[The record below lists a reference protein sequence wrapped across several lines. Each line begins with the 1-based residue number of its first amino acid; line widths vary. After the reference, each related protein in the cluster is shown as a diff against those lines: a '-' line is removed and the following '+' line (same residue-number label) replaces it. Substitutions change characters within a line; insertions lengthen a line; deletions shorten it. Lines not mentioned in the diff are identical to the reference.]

1 MASVNRRH
9 DAQALSS
16 AAQEYLLALRVMAG
30 DGSHVRAAQVARR
43 LGVSTQAASE
53 MFRRLV
59 ADGLVRQADGRDLV
73 LTTAGR
79 AAGDTIFRRHALL
92 EWLLTSVIGLGWA
105 ESDEEAARLQ
115 GALSPRVEARLD
127 EMLGHPPT
135 CPHGNP
141 IDAET
146 ARQRPRGTPLSQI
159 EGGQRATIY
168 RITEEAE
175 EDAGLLSYL
184 EARAL
189 TPGAAVTVLAR
200 SESLD
205 SLTLEGPRGRATLGL
220 RPAALVHVLPGDAD
234 PGLFHQVPAALTRR
248 PARQRTAAATL
259 SRPCPTPRSA
269 SGSRPARPGPLH
281 IGTARTALFNFL
293 FARHVGGTFLFR
305 LEDTD
310 VARSTGDVRARHPR
324 RASTGSGSP
333 GTRVRTRPAA
343 ATSGRSRR
351 TARCSAC
358 DTYTEASDR
367 LLAADLA
374 YPCYCTP
381 EELDADRKAQ
391 EAAKQPP
398 RYVGRCAAPDRRGAR
413 GPARRGPA
421 AAPSASASG
430 RASSAG
436 TT

>member
-1 MASVNRRH
+1 MAAMNRRSSAT
-9 DAQALSS
+9 DLSS

-30 DGSHVRAAQVARR
+30 DGSHVKASQVARH

-59 ADGLVRQADGRDLV
+59 ADGLVRQADGRDLI

-79 AAGDTIFRRHALL
+79 AAADSIFRRHALL
-92 EWLLTSVIGLGWA
+92 EWLLTSVVGLGWA

-141 IDAET
+141 IDAAT
-146 ARQRPRGTPLSQI
+146 ARLRPKGMPLSQI
-159 EGGQRATIY
+159 EGGQHATIY

-189 TPGAAVTVLAR
+189 IPGAAVTVLAR

-234 PGLFHQVPAALTRR
+234 PGLFHRVPAR
-248 PARQRTAAATL
+248 
-259 SRPCPTPRSA
+259 
-269 SGSRPARPGPLH
+269 
-281 IGTARTALFNFL
+281 
-293 FARHVGGTFLFR
+293 
-305 LEDTD
+305 
-310 VARSTGDVRARHPR
+310 
-324 RASTGSGSP
+324 
-333 GTRVRTRPAA
+333 
-343 ATSGRSRR
+343 
-351 TARCSAC
+351 
-358 DTYTEASDR
+358 
-367 LLAADLA
+367 
-374 YPCYCTP
+374 
-381 EELDADRKAQ
+381 
-391 EAAKQPP
+391 
-398 RYVGRCAAPDRRGAR
+398 
-413 GPARRGPA
+413 
-421 AAPSASASG
+421 
-430 RASSAG
+430 
-436 TT
+436 